1 MTETRKTAETFAGS
15 RGAMGRLDYRTL
27 RENVADEIRMK
38 IINGELL
45 PGARIVEQDLASEF
59 GVSRGPVREA
69 LRQLEEEGLVEYTRN
84 AGCSVRQIGPEDIYE
99 IYYMR
104 ANYEIMAVKLYGKE
118 FPAQTLEQ
126 MQKITDQM
134 KTLQDDAYR
143 EVFELDNQFHEQI
156 MDLVPFKRLKKA
168 WDDLSYGNIIIGYN
182 MNVKRDDVVQIQY
195 QIHEKLLNVCQ
206 GGNLEE
212 IVQAILNH
220 YLFGLEKL
228 IRKMKE
234 EAAQETVPDTQE
246 SA

>member
-1 MTETRKTAETFAGS
+1 
-15 RGAMGRLDYRTL
+15 MGRLDYRTL

-38 IINGELL
+38 IINGDLV

-104 ANYEIMAVKLYGKE
+104 ANYEIMAVKLYGKA
-118 FPAQTLEQ
+118 FPASTLEQ
-126 MQKITDQM
+126 MQKIVNQM
-134 KTLQDDAYR
+134 KELQEDAYR
-143 EVFELDNQFHEQI
+143 EVFELDNRFHEQI

-168 WDDLSYGNIIIGYN
+168 WEDLSYGNIVIGYN
-182 MNVKRDDVVQIQY
+182 MNVNRDDVIQIQY
-195 QIHEKLLNVCQ
+195 QIHENLLKVCR
-206 GGNLEE
+206 GENLEE
-212 IVQAILNH
+212 IMQAILNH

-234 EAAQETVPDTQE
+234 EAGQETVPDTQE